1 MAPHVR
7 RPAPAG
13 QVVRIGNPSPT
24 QGGTAMPRKGFRLA
38 LAFLFLLCLPRL
50 AASQEPYKI
59 GAIFSIT
66 GPGSSLGIPE
76 RDTAQMLEAEINAK
90 GGLPG
95 PVRHPVKI
103 IIYDDASD
111 ETKAVLA
118 AKKLI
123 EEDRVAAIIGTT
135 LSGTSLA
142 ILGAVQTAQ
151 VPLISC
157 AAAIKIVEPA
167 AERKWVFK
175 TPQSDWLIIDV
186 LVDYLKSK
194 GLTKVGWLNVDYA
207 FGELGWIEFEKAAP
221 KAGIQILDHEK
232 FGQKDVDMTPQLT
245 RVKAANPQAVVIW
258 SIPPSASIATKNYR
272 DLGINAPLFQSHG
285 VGNKTYIN
293 LAGPAAN
300 GVIFPV
306 GKLLVAEQLPDSDP
320 QKTVLLAY
328 AKAFEGKYGPRN
340 TFGGHAWD
348 AVQLAFRAMERAGN
362 NRAAIRDAIEGTRN
376 FVGVTGVFDFSPTD
390 HNGLDRRA
398 VTMVEIVDGQWR
410 PAK

>member
-1 MAPHVR
+1 MKQRGMCLILAVLCLLWLP
-7 RPAPAG
+7 
-13 QVVRIGNPSPT
+13 
-24 QGGTAMPRKGFRLA
+24 GTAS
-38 LAFLFLLCLPRL
+38 
-50 AASQEPYKI
+50 SQEPYKI

-66 GPGSSLGIPE
+66 GGGSSLGIPE
-76 RDTAQMLEAEINAK
+76 RDTAQMLEAEVNAK
-90 GGLPG
+90 GGLQG
-95 PVRHPVKI
+95 PDGKRHPVKI

-123 EEDRVAAIIGTT
+123 EEDRVAAIVGTT

-142 ILGAVQTAQ
+142 ILDTVQKAQ
-151 VPLISC
+151 VPLVSC
-157 AAAIKIVEPA
+157 AAAIKIVDPA

-175 TPQSDWLIIDV
+175 TPQSDWLIVGV
-186 LVDYLKSK
+186 LADYLKSK
-194 GLTKVGWLNVDYA
+194 GLTKVGWLHVDYA
-207 FGELGWIEFEKAAP
+207 FGDLGWIEFQKAAA
-221 KAGIQILDHEK
+221 KAGLQIAAQEK

-245 RVKAANPQAVVIW
+245 RVKAADPQGVVVW

-272 DLGINAPLFQSHG
+272 DLGIKAPLFQSHG

-320 QKTVLLAY
+320 QKPVLLAY
-328 AKAFEGKYGPRN
+328 ARAFEAKYGPRN

-348 AVQLAFRAMERAGN
+348 ALQLVFRALEKAGANRAG
-362 NRAAIRDAIEGTRN
+362 IREAVESTRN
-376 FVGVTGVFDFSPTD
+376 FVGITGVFDFSPTD

>member
-1 MAPHVR
+1 MKLRGISLILA
-7 RPAPAG
+7 AA
-13 QVVRIGNPSPT
+13 VVFGLS
-24 QGGTAMPRKGFRLA
+24 GTAV
-38 LAFLFLLCLPRL
+38 
-50 AASQEPYKI
+50 SQEPYKI

-76 RDTAQMLEAEINAK
+76 RDTVQMLEAEINAK

-95 PVRHPVKI
+95 PVPHPVKI

-123 EEDRVAAIIGTT
+123 EEDRVAAIVGTT

-142 ILGAVQTAQ
+142 ILGTVQTAQ
-151 VPLISC
+151 VPLVSC

-175 TPQSDWLIIDV
+175 TPQSDFLIIDV
-186 LVDYLKSK
+186 LVDYLKFK
-194 GLTKVGWLNVDYA
+194 GLTKVGWLHVDYA
-207 FGELGWIEFEKAAP
+207 FGDLGWIEFQKAAS
-221 KAGIQILDHEK
+221 KAGIQIVAQEK

-245 RVKAANPQAVVIW
+245 RVKAAEPQAVVVW
-258 SIPPSASIATKNYR
+258 SIPPSASIITKNYR
-272 DLGINAPLFQSHG
+272 DLGIKAPLFQSHG
-285 VGNKTYIN
+285 VGNKKYIE

-300 GVIFPV
+300 GVIFPA

-320 QKTVLLAY
+320 QKPVLLAY
-328 AKAFEGKYGPRN
+328 AKAFEAKYGPRN

-348 AVQLAFRAMERAGN
+348 AVQLVFHAMERVGN
-362 NRAAIRDAIEGTRN
+362 NRAAIRDVIESTRN
-376 FVGVTGVFDFSPTD
+376 FVGITGVFDLSSAD

-398 VTMVEIVDGQWR
+398 VTMIQIVDGQWR
-410 PAK
+410 LLK